1 MILKNR
7 TDRILDNLYGR
18 PVRQVLRLARVI
30 VSWNRD
36 LAVRLMAEYPQFL
49 EAVKL
54 YIMHETALLDVPTQE
69 GLQLV
74 LDSYHLWRTLLR
86 QGVGVQAFVDY
97 QPAWVPQLLECR
109 TSISVLPESG
119 RGTDNIRFSHQ
130 LGTAML
136 LMIEA
141 LLGVCQ
147 IGPSAPG
154 VISKKFNFE

>member
-1 MILKNR
+1 
-7 TDRILDNLYGR
+7 
-18 PVRQVLRLARVI
+18 
-30 VSWNRD
+30 
-36 LAVRLMAEYPQFL
+36 
-49 EAVKL
+49 
-54 YIMHETALLDVPTQE
+54 MHETALLDIPTQE

-97 QPAWVPQLLECR
+97 QPAWIPQLLECR
-109 TSISVLPESG
+109 TSISILPESG
-119 RGTDNIRFSHQ
+119 KETDKIRFSHQ

-147 IGPSAPG
+147 IGSSAPE
-154 VISKKFNFE
+154 VILKSLILNELNFTL